1 VERPNVKLV
10 TAIIGGLFVTFVVYL
25 VVWFFARNF
34 VDGQGTAIEVS
45 GHVLVILLS
54 LAAGFSSFR
63 ASLLRR

>member
-1 VERPNVKLV
+1 MKFV
-10 TAIIGGLFVTFVVYL
+10 TAIIGGLFVTLVTYL

-34 VDGQGTAIEVS
+34 VDGQGTAIEIG

-54 LAAGFSSFR
+54 LAVGFSSFR